1 VNQELPNRLYH
12 YCTLQGL
19 RGIIEKKHLRMTN
32 VFWMDDTTEL
42 FWLYEV
48 VTRVLDRQ
56 PPDACNALH
65 ERLQML
71 MKDRRLSNVFCT
83 CFSEDPDSRSQWL
96 EYADDGHGF
105 AIGFEPTTF
114 DLKRTVPVRDVEL
127 QPVIYDEKEQE
138 QIADEVIGHL
148 QEYGNEVADNLQLFA
163 ANYNTWRQAARCK
176 NPAFVNEREWRLI
189 YRDDPGGGLAFRERA
204 GRQLI
209 PFIKFPFDPAKKPI
223 REIWLGPRNQSQRNV
238 DAVAQLLRVFGYEVG
253 HIKFPG
259 SSIPLRPEY

>member
-1 VNQELPNRLYH
+1 MNKELPNILYH
-12 YCTLQGL
+12 YCSLQGL
-19 RGIIEKKHLRMTN
+19 RGIIEEKHLRMTS

-56 PPDACNALH
+56 PPDARNALH
-65 ERLQML
+65 ERFQQL
-71 MKDRRLSNVFCT
+71 MKDRQLSNVFCT

-105 AIGFEPTTF
+105 AIGFDPKTF

-138 QIADEVIGHL
+138 QIAGEIIGHL
-148 QEYGNEVADNLQLFA
+148 QEQGNEVANSIQLFL
-163 ANYNTWRQAARCK
+163 ANYSTWWKAACCK
-176 NPAFVNEREWRLI
+176 NLAFVNEKEWRLI
-189 YRDDPGGGLAFRERA
+189 YRDDPGIGLDFRERA

-223 REIWLGPRNQSQRNV
+223 REICLGPRNQSQRNV
-238 DAVAQLLRVFGYEVG
+238 DAVAQLLRVCDYDVG

-259 SSIPLRPEY
+259 SNIPLRPEY